1 MDYTDD
7 VRGIII
13 GGFTF
18 PYEFWTEK
26 KPLGSCGIDILSVKI
41 DKRHFLNDE
50 DAVEWFK
57 EKYPEEF
64 KAGVEMRVF
73 DQK

>member
-26 KPLGSCGIDILSVKI
+26 KPWGCGIDIPIKI
-41 DKRHFLNDE
+41 DKRHFSNDE
-50 DAVEWFK
+50 DAIEWFK

-73 DQK
+73 DK